1 MPLTDADFLQD
12 PEVMQTIAGL
22 KTFYQQPSKKF
33 QVSDVVDA
41 QGNQYVD
48 LVQEGGGVL
57 GIALVGYTYALEQM
71 GIRFFSMAGTSA
83 GSINTMLL
91 ACAGNKEE
99 EKSTLIIEKIARLN
113 MFSFVDG
120 MPGNARLSRWI
131 KRFISS
137 MLMGKK
143 PFARITRS
151 ISWVLGSFIFLVIA
165 GIILN
170 FFNPVIAR
178 WTGLAAIIFLLI
190 FTGMLVFSIRLFKGF
205 AKNGYGL
212 NEGKAFHDWI
222 KETIS
227 SFTVHHS
234 GSNESIHDL
243 DSFSRHFLRI
253 PPGLTVIPDERRDN
267 NQAPNMPL
275 ITLITCDI
283 ISERKIEFTRMW
295 DLYWDDPKSVHPG
308 DFVRASMSIPIFFE
322 AFAVSGIRQRSSIEK
337 WKQHLNWQNTKGQI
351 PDSVQFIDGGT
362 LSNFP
367 INVFYNPRYPVPR
380 MPTFGIRLQ
389 DGVLDGANHQNGTIS
404 SYFMSLFA
412 TIRFNYDRD
421 FITKNRAYT
430 LAVKSIDVQDFNWL
444 NFFLT
449 DEEKIKLFRAGV
461 KAAADFLKNFDW
473 ENYKSE
479 RLKNYQMQEE
489 RFENPNNMTA
499 AVFKAT

>member
-1 MPLTDADFLQD
+1 
-12 PEVMQTIAGL
+12 
-22 KTFYQQPSKKF
+22 
-33 QVSDVVDA
+33 
-41 QGNQYVD
+41 
-48 LVQEGGGVL
+48 
-57 GIALVGYTYALEQM
+57 
-71 GIRFFSMAGTSA
+71 
-83 GSINTMLL
+83 MLL

-99 EKSTLIIEKIARLN
+99 EKSTEIIEKIARLN

-120 MPGNARLSRWI
+120 MPGNARISRWV
-131 KRFISS
+131 KKFLSN

-143 PFARITRS
+143 PFARIKKT
-151 ISWVLGSFIFLVIA
+151 ISWISGSFIFLVLA
-165 GIILN
+165 GIVLN
-170 FFNPVIAR
+170 FFNPALAR
-178 WTGLAAIIFLLI
+178 WTGIIALI
-190 FTGMLVFSIRLFKGF
+190 LFFIFAGMLIFSIRLFKGF

-222 KETIS
+222 RDTIS
-227 SFTVHHS
+227 SFTVHHADS
-234 GSNESIHDL
+234 TENIQDL
-243 DSFSRHFLRI
+243 DSFSRHFLRL
-253 PPGLTVIPDERRDN
+253 PPGLTVIPDHRREN

-295 DLYWDDPKSVHPG
+295 DLYWNDPKQVHPG

-322 AFAVSGIRQRSSIEK
+322 AYSLSGIRKRSGIEK
-337 WKQHLNWQNTKGQI
+337 WKQHLNWQNSQGQI
-351 PDSVQFIDGGT
+351 PDTVQFIDGGT

-389 DGVLDGANHQNGTIS
+389 NGVLDGANHRNGTIA
-404 SYFMSLFA
+404 SYLMALFS

-430 LAVKSIDVQDFNWL
+430 LGVKSIDVQEFNWL

-449 DEEKIKLFRAGV
+449 DEDKIKLFRAGV
-461 KAAADFLKNFDW
+461 KAGAEFLKTFDW
-473 ENYKSE
+473 ENYKTE

-499 AVFKAT
+499 APFKAS